1 MVAGSAVALMINP
14 GALSGQASELR
25 LMAGVV
31 ILFLAAATIAS
42 WVPARHAS
50 RIDPIVVL
58 KE

>member
-1 MVAGSAVALMINP
+1 MINP

-42 WVPARHAS
+42 WVPARHAR